1 MVTKYLLAYN
11 LLLAIGWAIFLVCE
25 LAKGFAMDS
34 TSLLLLN
41 ICQGAAVLEILHV
54 GLKWVKS
61 PLFTTFI
68 QVFSR
73 VFVLVFINLVPS
85 EELIRIL
92 GITGV
97 ALITIAWGITE
108 VVRYS
113 YYFST
118 LLGKEIYWLTF
129 LRYTLFIVLY
139 PIGVCGE
146 WMILLSVMK
155 MNNWG
160 FNAINIFLGVVLL
173 TYFPFF
179 PKLYM
184 YMWKQ
189 RGKKD
194 LAGMKKYKNKL
205 K

>member
-1 MVTKYLLAYN
+1 MTRKYLLAYN
-11 LLLAIGWAIFLVCE
+11 LLLAGGWAVFLLRE
-25 LAKGFAMDS
+25 LLNGFAMDS
-34 TSLLLLN
+34 TSLRLLN
-41 ICQGAAVLEILHV
+41 FCQGAAVLEIGHV
-54 GLKWVKS
+54 AMKWVKS

-73 VFVLVFINLVPS
+73 VFVLVFINIVPK
-85 EELIRIL
+85 EELICIF

-108 VVRYS
+108 IVRYS
-113 YYFST
+113 YYFAS
-118 LLGKEIYWLTF
+118 LRGKEIPWLTY

-146 WMILLSVMK
+146 WLILLSVMK
-155 MNNWG
+155 MNHWEL
-160 FNAINIFLGVVLL
+160 NAINMLLGIVLL

-179 PKLYM
+179 PELYM
-184 YMWKQ
+184 YMWGQ
-189 RGKKD
+189 RRR
-194 LAGMKKYKNKL
+194 KL